1 MAVTGQDV
9 VNKAT
14 QFLGEDS
21 SRFCKD
27 YGVAKGT
34 AYCCIFVWDIF
45 RMLGISKL
53 FMDGG
58 KTAYV
63 PTAQQWLHKNCEW
76 VKMADAQPGDI
87 VIFTWDGNGYNAGNG
102 SRDHIGFIRKKGN
115 SSTAYTIEGN
125 TSGGIVDNRTRSSK
139 YIRNIYRPKY
149 GTSAGST
156 SSSSKSSSSNVYG
169 SYIVGNTYTLQDY
182 MNVRKGAGT
191 NYGIKKVSQLTADGK
206 SHATANSG
214 NAVLKKGTRVTCL
227 SVKTVGDYIWMQIPS
242 GWVCA
247 KKGNTV
253 YIK

>member
-34 AYCCIFVWDIF
+34 AYCCIFIWDIF

-102 SRDHIGFIRKKGN
+102 SRDHIGFIRKKGT
-115 SSTAYTIEGN
+115 SPEARPFCFQTA
-125 TSGGIVDNRTRSSK
+125 DR
-139 YIRNIYRPKY
+139 
-149 GTSAGST
+149 
-156 SSSSKSSSSNVYG
+156 
-169 SYIVGNTYTLQDY
+169 
-182 MNVRKGAGT
+182 
-191 NYGIKKVSQLTADGK
+191 LTAPERNRRRR
-206 SHATANSG
+206 SPCS
-214 NAVLKKGTRVTCL
+214 
-227 SVKTVGDYIWMQIPS
+227 
-242 GWVCA
+242 
-247 KKGNTV
+247 
-253 YIK
+253 